1 MLFRT
6 TTNVYLL
13 NLAVVDMATVVLYLP
28 FEVYDLWHQYPWMF
42 GHVGCYLKT
51 VVQETITYASIL
63 TVVSFSVERYHS
75 FLVAKAT
82 SVSTP
87 MTITL
92 INYSQLTYQ
101 SNLVSHISHIS
112 WISHITHI
120 SHIYPISY
128 SSHISKATIS
138 PSNLLY
144 TFWVTNSFDPKV
156 CKVGSRPK

>member
-51 VVQETITYASIL
+51 AVQETITYASIL

-82 SVSTP
+82 SVSTS

-92 INYSQLTYQ
+92 IN
-101 SNLVSHISHIS
+101 
-112 WISHITHI
+112 
-120 SHIYPISY
+120 
-128 SSHISKATIS
+128 
-138 PSNLLY
+138 
-144 TFWVTNSFDPKV
+144 
-156 CKVGSRPK
+156 